1 MWDLPIQE
9 TKNIQSINLLV
20 KIFHLFHVI
29 KTKNSM
35 KFTNPWSKAK
45 KLLNES
51 WIGQIYENDDEHFE
65 SDKII
70 RMHYYEQLR
79 RGEKIIIH
87 Y

>member
-1 MWDLPIQE
+1 
-9 TKNIQSINLLV
+9 
-20 KIFHLFHVI
+20 
-29 KTKNSM
+29 M